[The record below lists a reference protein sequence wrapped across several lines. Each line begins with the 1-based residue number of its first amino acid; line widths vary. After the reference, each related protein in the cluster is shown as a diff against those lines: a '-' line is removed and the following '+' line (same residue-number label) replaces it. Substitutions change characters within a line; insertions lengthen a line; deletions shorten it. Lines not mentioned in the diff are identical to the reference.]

1 MYEPRVIPAL
11 FATSFIARG
20 KSEELLPNV
29 ENILLVISVIIL
41 LFFSYRTA
49 EFQLFPQSA
58 YYKPQI
64 KFINLTIGAFAFMI
78 EFRRSCFCMLLPFT
92 LFLTFLN
99 ILIALFCIKFKF
111 FLQKRRPFLQKALF
125 MIFMITQHK

>member
-1 MYEPRVIPAL
+1 MPAL

-20 KSEELLPNV
+20 KSEELLPSV

-41 LFFSYRTA
+41 KVSPSKVPDFCTFA
-49 EFQLFPQSA
+49 QSV

-78 EFRRSCFCMLLPFT
+78 EFRRINFFILLQPFT
-92 LFLTFLN
+92 IFLTFLN
-99 ILIALFCIKFKF
+99 FFIALFCN
-111 FLQKRRPFLQKALF
+111 
-125 MIFMITQHK
+125 IFYDF